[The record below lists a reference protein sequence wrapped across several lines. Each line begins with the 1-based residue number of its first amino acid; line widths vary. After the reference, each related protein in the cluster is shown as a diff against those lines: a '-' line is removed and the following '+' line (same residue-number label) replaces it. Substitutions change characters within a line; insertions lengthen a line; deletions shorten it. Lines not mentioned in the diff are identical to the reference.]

1 LYNECLPIAY
11 VQIIMPEKSCISLN
25 YYEGHGP
32 AAGAEVAAGVAAA
45 AAAEI
50 GVLVGVADVGKVNA
64 RSVKIE

>member
-1 LYNECLPIAY
+1 
-11 VQIIMPEKSCISLN
+11 MPEKSCISLN